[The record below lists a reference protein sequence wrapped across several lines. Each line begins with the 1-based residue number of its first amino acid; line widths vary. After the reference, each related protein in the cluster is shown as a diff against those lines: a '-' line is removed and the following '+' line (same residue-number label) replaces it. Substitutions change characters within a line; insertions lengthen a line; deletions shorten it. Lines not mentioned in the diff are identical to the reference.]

1 MPLCVATVCVGET
14 RPQFFKSWRGGHTL
28 SKVGRFGVF
37 GSDCG
42 YFGACVGHEFSG
54 VAIGGRYRLLIF
66 TYVWMGSYTGTD
78 GGQMAI

>member
-1 MPLCVATVCVGET
+1 MLQRCVLARRGPNFSKVGAGAIL
-14 RPQFFKSWRGGHTL
+14 P